1 MSVPTTYELLGA
13 AAAILAG
20 VDGDIRI
27 VIDPLYEEDGIR
39 YAAHVYDS
47 STGRLNGWVIEA
59 GQEEPPRY
67 VGPGIEQ
74 SVYLAL
80 HAFTEVQTEW
90 STGVTSLEYHHTKVG
105 AAKTAFALAANR
117 ALGLDAAGVRILEP
131 LHAPGG
137 HLRLRLDAE
146 RNDSPILH
154 YSPLQAKVWIRDC

>member
-47 STGRLNGWVIEA
+47 STGRLNGWVLEA
-59 GQEEPPRY
+59 GQEEPPAY
-67 VGPGIEQ
+67 IGHGVQQ
-74 SVYLAL
+74 SLFIAL

-117 ALGLDAAGVRILEP
+117 ALGLDADAVRVTEP
-131 LHAPGG
+131 PYAPGG
-137 HLRLRLDAE
+137 HLRLQLDPE

-154 YSPLQAKVWIRDC
+154 YSPLQMKCWIRDC